1 MDATYFRNANIRVTF
16 RSVPRLTFFTRE
28 GCPLCTEARAVVDQV
43 RRSVAFEYEEVDITQ
58 DPEWFQEYKW
68 DIPVVHIDG
77 EFAFKHRLDA
87 TELSEALRAA
97 GP

>member
-1 MDATYFRNANIRVTF
+1 M
-16 RSVPRLTFFTRE
+16 PRLTFFTRD
-28 GCPLCTEARAVVDQV
+28 GCPLCTEARGVLERVRTRVD
-43 RRSVAFEYEEVDITQ
+43 FDYEEVDITQ

-87 TELSEALRAA
+87 EELQAALQQAR
-97 GP
+97 P